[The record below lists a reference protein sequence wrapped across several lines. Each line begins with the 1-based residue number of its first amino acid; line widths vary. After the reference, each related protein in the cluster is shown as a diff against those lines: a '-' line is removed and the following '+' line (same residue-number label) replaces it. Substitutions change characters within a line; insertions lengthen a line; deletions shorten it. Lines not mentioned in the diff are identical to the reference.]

1 MGRTSVSAIEPS
13 RECIGDGKVSGGGAG
28 AGGGRRRGAVYADG
42 RLDTSVVILRGRGGD
57 WVGGILVIVGCV
69 FGVLGGIVQVRGGG
83 ELGEGGEGAFD
94 GEVWL

>member
-1 MGRTSVSAIEPS
+1 MSAIEPS
-13 RECIGDGKVSGGGAG
+13 QECIGDGKVSGGGAG

-42 RLDTSVVILRGRGGD
+42 RLDSSVVILRGRGD